1 MDEPDRTENTAADAK
16 IALSRRALEKL
27 IKELYVASDKG
38 WQADLKEDDGL
49 PKMLVRVVH
58 KLLENVREQIA
69 TKDTQIASLGQAN
82 MRVLFLNEAMAR
94 LNEIDEGSNRPIDD
108 NKTHYCNALNDIM
121 YAASAR
127 VAVIFFVDGR
137 GLITELY
144 TRGFG
149 NNAEQQSDDFIP
161 FLEYMIRAF
170 SVNDY
175 KPLTINSPDDLLKS
189 IRLPSSHPVIQNMIA
204 MPLIFAGK
212 QQVRGVLY
220 VANKRDNQKFDVN
233 DSMMAELFLNEIS
246 NVRERKRLTRQLQR
260 EKAEQARLL
269 EEVSRTQ
276 GQLLQSEKMASVGQL
291 AAGVAHEINNPV
303 GYINSNIGSMQNYIN
318 DILKLLDQYHGFE
331 QYLPDDKR
339 QEITR
344 IRDAADLEFMRQDI
358 GDLVRE
364 SIEGVSRVKQIV
376 NNLKDFSRVD
386 EAEWAWA
393 DLHQCIDSTLNI
405 AQNEIKYK
413 ADVTRNYGDIPQV
426 WCIASQIN
434 QVILNL
440 LVNAAQAIKEHGT
453 ITISTQK
460 FDNEHVQIMVAD
472 TGCGIPADIVK
483 RIFDPFF
490 TSKPVGQGTGLGLS
504 LSYGIIEK
512 HHGKIDVASEV
523 GKGTIF
529 TITLPIK
536 QQELKEPTAETIEGQ
551 G

>member
-1 MDEPDRTENTAADAK
+1 MDEPDRTKNTAADAK

-27 IKELYVASDKG
+27 IKELYVAADKD
-38 WQADLKEDDGL
+38 WQVDLKEEDGL
-49 PKMLVRVVH
+49 PKILVMVVH
-58 KLLENVREQIA
+58 KLLAGVREQITA
-69 TKDTQIASLGQAN
+69 KDTQIALLGQGN
-82 MRVLFLNEAMAR
+82 MRLLFINEAMAR
-94 LNEIDEGSNRPIDD
+94 LNEIDEGSNRPIED

-149 NNAEQQSDDFIP
+149 NNTDQKSDDYIS
-161 FLEYMIRAF
+161 FLEYVIRAF
-170 SVNDY
+170 SVTDY

-189 IRLPSSHPVIQNMIA
+189 IRLPSSHPAIQNILA
-204 MPLIFAGK
+204 LPLIFAGK

-220 VANKRDNQKFDVN
+220 VANKRDNQTFDEN

-269 EEVSRTQ
+269 EEVNRTQ

-318 DILKLLDQYHGFE
+318 DILKLLDQYHDFE

-339 QEITR
+339 QEIVR
-344 IRDAADLEFMRQDI
+344 IRDAADLEFLRQDI
-358 GDLVRE
+358 GDLVKE
-364 SIEGVSRVKQIV
+364 SIEGVTRVKRIV
-376 NNLKDFSRVD
+376 NNLKDFSRID
-386 EAEWAWA
+386 EAEWGWA

-413 ADVTRNYGDIPQV
+413 AEVTRNYGDIPQA

-453 ITISTQK
+453 ITISTQNLE
-460 FDNEHVQIMVAD
+460 NEHVQISVAD
-472 TGCGIPADIVK
+472 TGCGIPENIVK

-504 LSYGIIEK
+504 LSYGIIKK
-512 HHGKIDVASEV
+512 HRGKIDVTSEV
-523 GKGTIF
+523 GKGTVF
-529 TITLPIK
+529 TITLPVK
-536 QQELKEPTAETIEGQ
+536 QQEPNETTAESIEGQ